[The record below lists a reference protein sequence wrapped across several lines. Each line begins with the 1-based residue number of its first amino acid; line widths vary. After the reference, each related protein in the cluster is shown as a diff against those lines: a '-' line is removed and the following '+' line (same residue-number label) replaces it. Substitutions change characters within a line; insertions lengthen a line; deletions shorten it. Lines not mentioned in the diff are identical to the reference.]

1 MQNTVEV
8 LNEISSELKRSRAR
22 YTPPSKDVPEE
33 IASVRQHHSPLRMS
47 YGATRSPPRYSASPI
62 KFEEMTTK
70 SDDHARELIDRIR
83 EERERF
89 SRECDEI
96 KMRITNILT
105 SN

>member
-22 YTPPSKDVPEE
+22 YTQPSKDIPEE
-33 IASVRQHHSPLRMS
+33 VAYVREHQSPLSMS
-47 YGATRSPPRYSASPI
+47 GFNAKSPARYSASPI
-62 KFEEMTTK
+62 KFEDMTSK